1 MCPECGEDLIVVAHL
16 FQEGIRDGCFVV
28 AFRDASCSSLVEQ
41 PERLPEDIRLDVILY
56 VEPAEDFLQAA
67 SQCFRAEGDPMFC
80 GVGEPTAASAT
91 VAVQSI
97 QLCGEGLI
105 YSAPP
110 SGANPKKVFRRLEIV
125 PLSLEGA

>member
-1 MCPECGEDLIVVAHL
+1 MTHL

-28 AFRDASCSSLVEQ
+28 AFGDASCSSLVEQ
-41 PERLPEDIRLDVILY
+41 PERLPEDISLNVILD

-67 SQCFRAEGDPMFC
+67 SQRLRAEGDSMFC

-97 QLCGEGLI
+97 QRCGEGLI

-125 PLSLEGA
+125 PLSPEGA